1 MVHEMNSTCPICNQT
16 FQLKSYLKKHIA
28 TVHEGQKP
36 YKCPQCDMNFS
47 QKGGLKSHIDHIHEG
62 KKYKHQCPQCDVS
75 SHSPKL
81 LQQHIAVVHE
91 GKKPFQCSL
100 CEVSCQSKGGLQ
112 VIFYQ
117 SAFISSSIKPKL
129 TNDCSLKK
137 KSQIVLK

>member
-117 SAFISSSIKPKL
+117 SVFISSSVKPKY
-129 TNDCSLKK
+129 DY
-137 KSQIVLK
+137 